1 MNQPDTETFFYFA
14 YGSILLSRR
23 LPACTPSARKLSVGV
38 LKQHE
43 LRSHL
48 AATRRFPVQE
58 VRCGVCI

>member
-48 AATRRFPVQE
+48 AATDGSRFRQ